1 MESRMTTEDSR
12 HQTNKDLNDRID
24 FTSNENALLEGNQG
38 PIVKVEDSNNENTF
52 GNRAHV

>member
-1 MESRMTTEDSR
+1 MTTEDSR